1 MSSDQYR
8 RELAQIAKDIGK
20 VRSDIGAQEDKA
32 RAARTTAS
40 QRRASAQRSSS
51 QSTSDSYLRQAEA
64 EDKRVVAA
72 EKAIGTLQ
80 DKLAMLMTRQGS
92 KEQSL
97 RSAEKSE
104 QATRDRES
112 EAKLR
117 KENAA
122 QAARDK
128 ADETRR
134 KNEKSLQDA
143 SDRDAA
149 RRRRTE
155 TEHAREL
162 GRLSSGTVHHLH
174 IREPEPELLRVL
186 YLTASPNTPGLDH
199 LRVDAEVNNVLK
211 AIRGAKHAS
220 LIDFR
225 HRPAATVQDLVD
237 GLNDLRPHVVH
248 FSGHAGGGLLFDTA
262 ELAEPGDLL
271 VEYGAVAN
279 LLAAT
284 DHRPTLV
291 VLNACNTLPGVE
303 RLLEVVPVVI
313 ATNDTIGDAS
323 SAIFAVTFYAAIAAA
338 QSINHAVDQ
347 AREMIALALQLDR
360 DVLTVSAAEGVD
372 LADVK
377 LVRPVAPPRGGDLQQ
392 SA

>member
-1 MSSDQYR
+1 MSSDQHR

-20 VRSDIGAQEDKA
+20 VRSDIGTQEDKA

-40 QRRASAQRSSS
+40 RRRASAQRSSS
-51 QSTSDSYLRQAEA
+51 NSTRDSDLRQAEA

-80 DKLAMLMTRQGS
+80 DKLATLMTRQGS

-104 QATRDRES
+104 QATRARES

-128 ADETRR
+128 ADEARR
-134 KNEKSLQDA
+134 KKEKSLQDA
-143 SDRDAA
+143 SDREAV

-162 GRLSSGTVHHLH
+162 GRLSSGTVHHLYV
-174 IREPEPELLRVL
+174 REPEPEMLRVL
-186 YLTASPNTPGLDH
+186 YLTASPATPGLDH

-225 HRPAATVQDLVD
+225 HRPAATIQDLVD
-237 GLNDLRPHVVH
+237 GLNDVRPHVVH

-262 ELAEPGDLL
+262 ELAHPGDLL
-271 VEYGAVAN
+271 VDYDIVAR

-284 DHRPTLV
+284 DHRPTLL
-291 VLNACNTLPGVE
+291 VLNACNTVPGVE
-303 RLLEVVPVVI
+303 RLLDVVPVVI

-338 QSINHAVDQ
+338 QSISHAVDQ
-347 AREMIALALQLDR
+347 ARAMIGLALQLDR
-360 DVLTVSAAEGVD
+360 DVLTVNAAEGVD
-372 LADVK
+372 PADVR
-377 LVRPVAPPRGGDLQQ
+377 LVRPVTAPPAEGSQPV
-392 SA
+392 

>member
-1 MSSDQYR
+1 MGSDQYR
-8 RELAQIAKDIGK
+8 RELAQIAKDIGR

-40 QRRASAQRSSS
+40 QRRTSAQRSSS
-51 QSTSDSYLRQAEA
+51 QSTRDSYLWQADA
-64 EDKRVVAA
+64 EDKKVVTA
-72 EKAIGTLQ
+72 EKAVGTLQ
-80 DKLAMLMTRQGS
+80 EKLATLMTRQAS
-92 KEQSL
+92 KEQNL
-97 RSAEKSE
+97 RGAEESE
-104 QATRDRES
+104 QATRSREA

-117 KENAA
+117 KETAA

-128 ADETRR
+128 AEQTQR
-134 KNEKSLQDA
+134 KKEESLQKA
-143 SDRDAA
+143 RDRDAA
-149 RRRRTE
+149 SRRRTE

-162 GRLSSGTVHHLH
+162 GRLSSGTVHHVH
-174 IREPEPELLRVL
+174 VREPEPEMLRVL
-186 YLTASPNTPGLDH
+186 YLTANPTTPGLDH

-211 AIRGAKHAS
+211 AIRGAKHAD
-220 LIDFR
+220 LIEFQ

-262 ELAEPGDLL
+262 ELGEPGDLL
-271 VEYGAVAN
+271 VGYGTVAN

-284 DHRPTLV
+284 DHKPTLV
-291 VLNACNTLPGVE
+291 VLNACNTVPGVE
-303 RLLEVVPVVI
+303 QLLEVAPVVI

-323 SAIFAVTFYAAIAAA
+323 SAVFAVTFYAAIAAA
-338 QSINHAVDQ
+338 QSIGHAVDQ

-372 LADVK
+372 PADVK
-377 LVRPVAPPRGGDLQQ
+377 LVRPITAPLGGDLRPF
-392 SA
+392 A